1 MKRLALVI
9 LTALTLGITGS
20 ASAQFGRNY
29 WLLDADTLKVIN
41 PNWFIAAQN
50 FIPIVGGTT
59 NLFLGYQSGYS
70 ITSGTFNVGLGY
82 RSLYG
87 VTSGSFNTA
96 IGDSAMLFD
105 STGYYNV
112 AIGHRVLYKNNGDWN
127 VGIGQG
133 ALENNT
139 SGTQNV
145 SVGYLTLNA
154 NTTGF
159 NEIAIGQGAM
169 SSSTQGSDNLF
180 IGSYA
185 GSAAEGTYNIGI
197 GQNTMQ
203 QGGISADSNI
213 AIGINAL
220 YSLGNGSAS
229 AKNTAIGFNAGGFLN
244 VAYNNVLLGNHVA
257 DFLNYGNNNIAI
269 GDRALYGTASTTAQA
284 YSNIA
289 IGDSSLFFAR
299 NSLYNVALGHY
310 AGFYDSTG
318 TGNIFLGDSSG
329 YNETGSNKLYIANS
343 STSSPLVY
351 GDFAG
356 DSIRVNGQLSSS
368 GNIVGYGN
376 ATLSGT
382 VTVGGTISQGT
393 ILGTAGITTLY
404 QATTYGDNR
413 TRNLL
418 IQSVNN
424 GSNTES
430 QFLIFGGALAST
442 ATPTAPQ
449 FATLLNYPGFAIGQR
464 TNNALEFYTYVSTDS
479 NYNAATPI
487 TMLSFNDSGKATLSG
502 NLSVK
507 GTGVDTLAG
516 TLNTG
521 GYVSTASDQ
530 SFTNSTTQTNVT
542 GLSVPLQA
550 NTTYSFIAQLFTS
563 VAASAGEATSVYY
576 GGNTPTYVIYG
587 IVAEDNSVIDVSN
600 WTNTIGTPFSD
611 NTGSA
616 VTPMVKV
623 RGTITTG
630 ATAANLT
637 IQYAQS
643 TAHAATEVKSW
654 AVKEHS
660 FLCWRRIHL
669 SSRYS

>member
-9 LTALTLGITGS
+9 LTALTLGVTGS

-105 STGYYNV
+105 SIGYYNV
-112 AIGHRVLYKNNGDWN
+112 AIGNRVLYKNNGDWN

-169 SSSTQGSDNLF
+169 YASTQGSDNLF

-185 GSAAEGTYNIGI
+185 GSTVEGAYNIGI

-203 QGGISADSNI
+203 QGGIFADSNI
-213 AIGINAL
+213 AIGVNAL
-220 YSLGNGSAS
+220 YTLGNGSAS
-229 AKNTAIGFNAGGFLN
+229 ANNIAIGFSAGGALG
-244 VAYNNVLLGNHVA
+244 VGYNNVLLGPHVA

-269 GDRALYGTASTTAQA
+269 GDRALYGTASATAYA

-299 NSLYNVALGHY
+299 NSLYNVALGRY

-318 TGNIFLGDSSG
+318 TGDIFLGDSSG

-343 STSSPLVY
+343 STSSPLIY
-351 GDFAG
+351 GDFTG
-356 DSIRVNGQLSSS
+356 DSLRVNGQLSSS
-368 GNIVGYGN
+368 GNIIGYGN
-376 ATLSGT
+376 ATLSGNLYVNGT
-382 VTVGGTISQGT
+382 GASYVAGSLGVGTGSSAYSGGTLFVQTAGGGGNPQIELDQSNTSDYARLRFDRANSGTNNGFWDIAVGGSDNAFGVFSSY
-393 ILGTAGITTLY
+393 LG
-404 QATTYGDNR
+404 
-413 TRNLL
+413 
-418 IQSVNN
+418 
-424 GSNTES
+424 S
-430 QFLIFGGALAST
+430 QFLTLTASGHVLVGT
-442 ATPTAPQ
+442 
-449 FATLLNYPGFAIGQR
+449 
-464 TNNALEFYTYVSTDS
+464 STDNGHELQVNGS
-479 NYNAATPI
+479 I
-487 TMLSFNDSGKATLSG
+487 TADSTIL
-502 NLSVK
+502 
-507 GTGVDTLAG
+507 
-516 TLNTG
+516 TG
-521 GYVSTASDQ
+521 GYVSSASDQ
-530 SFTNSTTQTNVT
+530 TFTNSTAQTNVT

-550 NTTYSFIAQLFTS
+550 NTTYSFTGQLFTS
-563 VAASAGEATSVYY
+563 VAANAGEATSVYY

-587 IVAEDNSVIDVSN
+587 IVAEDDSVIDVSN

-616 VTPMVKV
+616 VTPMVKIS
-623 RGTITTG
+623 GTITTG
-630 ATAANLT
+630 STAANLT
-637 IQYAQS
+637 IRYAQS
-643 TAHAATEVKSW
+643 TAQATANVVKRGSW
-654 AVKEHS
+654 LHV
-660 FLCWRRIHL
+660 WQTN
-669 SSRYS
+669 

>member
-9 LTALTLGITGS
+9 LAALTLGITGS

-105 STGYYNV
+105 STGLYNV

-269 GDRALYGTASTTAQA
+269 GDRALYGTTSTTAKA

-289 IGDSSLFFAR
+289 IGDSSLFYAR

-329 YNETGSNKLYIANS
+329 YNETGSNKLYISNS

-351 GDFAG
+351 GDFAR
-356 DSIRVNGQLSSS
+356 DSLRVNGQLSSS
-368 GNIVGYGN
+368 GNITGYGN
-376 ATLSGT
+376 ATVYDNLAVNGTGTSYFNGKLGVGTGGVSLGQLQVAGNINSNVGSNANAFTGRGLGPGNPYFFNVYTDNSGNGLLGVLPSSGIQT
-382 VTVGGTISQGT
+382 NGIFLNTAGATYFNSGHVLIGTTTDNGHELQVNGSITADST
-393 ILGTAGITTLY
+393 IL
-404 QATTYGDNR
+404 
-413 TRNLL
+413 
-418 IQSVNN
+418 
-424 GSNTES
+424 
-430 QFLIFGGALAST
+430 
-442 ATPTAPQ
+442 
-449 FATLLNYPGFAIGQR
+449 
-464 TNNALEFYTYVSTDS
+464 
-479 NYNAATPI
+479 
-487 TMLSFNDSGKATLSG
+487 
-502 NLSVK
+502 
-507 GTGVDTLAG
+507 
-516 TLNTG
+516 TG
-521 GYVSTASDQ
+521 GYVSSASDQ
-530 SFTNSTTQTNVT
+530 SFTNSTTLTNVT

-550 NTTYSFIAQLFTS
+550 NTTYSFTAQLFTS

-587 IVAEDNSVIDVSN
+587 IVAEDSSVIDVSN

-611 NTGSA
+611 NVGSA
-616 VTPMVKV
+616 VTPMIKV
-623 RGTITTG
+623 QGTITTG
-630 ATAANLT
+630 STAANLT
-637 IQYAQS
+637 IRYAQS
-643 TAHAATEVKSW
+643 TAQATANVVKRGSW
-654 AVKEHS
+654 LHV
-660 FLCWRRIHL
+660 WQTN
-669 SSRYS
+669 